1 MKLGLT
7 GLRRMALYFKNLGV
21 SAIMS
26 LTTFNSLLYTIRH
39 AGLEPYREGLANCV
53 EPDDEEPVQH
63 L

>member
-1 MKLGLT
+1 
-7 GLRRMALYFKNLGV
+7 MALYFKNLGV